1 MDDTGA
7 MGLKDW
13 RVRRSL
19 RDPVRGQFEVTGRYF
34 AHPNGSSYR
43 EMLTG
48 VVTGPGI
55 APTAGEHL
63 DDSEGRYIS
72 HDVLPALVDRAEP
85 AKFIVLWDELPKPD
99 FRAEAR
105 AQAQQAADAAR
116 TGRPAGPPT
125 PAPVQIHVD
134 GGADGATPPW
144 AAEMVA
150 DLVRQ
155 GVIPSDPSGTQG
167 PITVQL
173 PDQVVDLT
181 GGRVTGG
188 DADRLLATGI
198 TTTAVLLAVSD
209 VPVPQ
214 IALPGPT
221 ATLCDLTLRVTGA
234 DGAGYETITRLGFR
248 NAQRR
253 AAIAVVGATLPV
265 RVDPSDRTRV
275 VVDSV
280 AWDARHPGQ

>member
-19 RDPVRGQFEVTGRYF
+19 RDPVQGQFQVTGRYT
-34 AHPNGSSYR
+34 AHPSGSSHR

-63 DDSEGRYIS
+63 GDLDGRYVGR
-72 HDVLPALVDRAEP
+72 DVLPALVDRADP
-85 AKFIVLWDELPKPD
+85 TTFIVLWDELPKPD

-105 AQAQQAADAAR
+105 ARAQQAADAAR
-116 TGRPAGPPT
+116 SGRPAGPPSPP
-125 PAPVQIHVD
+125 PAEVRID
-134 GGADGATPPW
+134 GADGSTPAW

-155 GVIPSDPSGTQG
+155 GVLPTDANGTQA

-173 PDQVVDLT
+173 PDQVVDLSA
-181 GGRVTGG
+181 GRVTGR
-188 DADRLLATGI
+188 DADRLLATGNQA
-198 TTTAVLLAVSD
+198 TAVLLGVAD

-214 IALPGPT
+214 VALPGPT
-221 ATLCDLTLRVTGA
+221 ASLCDLTLRVTGS
-234 DGAGYETITRLGFR
+234 DGTTYETVTRLGFR

-253 AAIAVVGATLPV
+253 AAIAVIGATLPV
-265 RVDPSDRTRV
+265 RIDPADRTRV

-280 AWDARHPGQ
+280 AWDTQHPGH